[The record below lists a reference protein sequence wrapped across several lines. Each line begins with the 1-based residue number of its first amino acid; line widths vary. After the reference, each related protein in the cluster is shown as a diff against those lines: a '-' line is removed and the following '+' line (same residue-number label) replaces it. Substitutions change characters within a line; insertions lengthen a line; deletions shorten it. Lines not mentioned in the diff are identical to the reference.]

1 MDKELLKKIKLKV
14 AKKRLLTK
22 AEFIESIQLHNIPI
36 VFHVIHHN
44 DLENIPKEQILDQLN
59 SLNKDFR
66 NQNIDNVLF
75 DTYSHEKYL
84 ATDSKIQFTIAEMDP
99 NGNSTDGI
107 TRKCTNREFFEK
119 LCNPSSEVPLQQQP
133 VKSTSSGGED
143 AWDTTKYLNVWI
155 CNLQGAS
162 GYAQYPKHHEQMSED
177 QIKTDG
183 VVIDY
188 KCFGSGATTG
198 QSPSKGKVLTHE
210 IGHWLGIFHL
220 CGPGAEGHGC
230 NSTDDCE
237 DTPPQAGIQR
247 GQPSGHPSDQ
257 QCPGCD
263 PPIAL
268 NFMDEWDDEYS
279 LMFTRDQVSTMQDY
293 LENLRS
299 SIFSRLPLH

>member
-1 MDKELLKKIKLKV
+1 MTRKNSFCGTDNYVKFESLEKAMDKELLKKIKLKV

-119 LCNPSSEVPLQQQP
+119 LCNPSMKYPYNSNQLNQHHLEVKML
-133 VKSTSSGGED
+133 
-143 AWDTTKYLNVWI
+143 
-155 CNLQGAS
+155 
-162 GYAQYPKHHEQMSED
+162 
-177 QIKTDG
+177 
-183 VVIDY
+183 
-188 KCFGSGATTG
+188 
-198 QSPSKGKVLTHE
+198 
-210 IGHWLGIFHL
+210 
-220 CGPGAEGHGC
+220 
-230 NSTDDCE
+230 
-237 DTPPQAGIQR
+237 GIQR
-247 GQPSGHPSDQ
+247 N
-257 QCPGCD
+257 
-263 PPIAL
+263 I
-268 NFMDEWDDEYS
+268 
-279 LMFTRDQVSTMQDY
+279 
-293 LENLRS
+293 
-299 SIFSRLPLH
+299 